1 MKRVNTLSLVCRV
14 ATIALLIANSAYGG
28 SLTSAANEAA
38 PAKTEGQSFTA
49 QVQAAAKKAK
59 SFEDFVAA
67 IHHVETT
74 GRTGPIYG
82 DGRRSLGPLQISQ
95 AAWKDAQRFDRT
107 LRGKYSDCKNLEYST
122 RVMRAYLQG
131 YDPVAFKSG
140 DWETCAR
147 LWNSGPAWYSKV
159 RLTNRYW
166 AQVRVT
172 MQRQT
177 T

>member
-1 MKRVNTLSLVCRV
+1 MKRVTTLSFVCRV
-14 ATIALLIANSAYGG
+14 ATIALLIASWG
-28 SLTSAANEAA
+28 SLTSAANQANQTRSSGQAFTAKVEAA
-38 PAKTEGQSFTA
+38 AR
-49 QVQAAAKKAK
+49 KAR

-74 GRTGPIYG
+74 GRIGPIYG

-95 AAWKDAQRFDRT
+95 AAWKDARRFDPSIGGR
-107 LRGKYSDCKNLEYST
+107 YSDCKNLEYST

-131 YDPVAFKSG
+131 YDSAAFNRG

-147 LWNSGPAWYSKV
+147 LWNSGPAWSSKV

-166 AQVRVT
+166 AQVRV
-172 MQRQT
+172 MLQRQT
-177 T
+177 S